1 MFRGN
6 LAATEISAQGLS
18 CWQAASKFVWS
29 LLWLGRNASEPKMVF
44 KKAFVCVKWGLQ
56 QERETLSFSILACD
70 LFSKLDKQED
80 EMEVLAWGL
89 DRKRVHVR

>member
-1 MFRGN
+1 
-6 LAATEISAQGLS
+6 
-18 CWQAASKFVWS
+18 
-29 LLWLGRNASEPKMVF
+29 MVF